1 MEVTNSNDQNQNLE
15 SNSNISPDIDKLP
28 SNENMEEIVD
38 NISSP
43 LSQNIITSLIIKD
56 DQSNTERKYL
66 KNHILK
72 IEAQMSA
79 LKSHVK
85 CELSTLANKTETMPL
100 NL

>member
-43 LSQNIITSLIIKD
+43 LSQNIITSLIIYSKD
-56 DQSNTERKYL
+56 RSSNVCT
-66 KNHILK
+66 
-72 IEAQMSA
+72 
-79 LKSHVK
+79 
-85 CELSTLANKTETMPL
+85 
-100 NL
+100 